1 MLECSLSADIHAVAS
16 RCRVDARSGRCVG
29 SSLTMALC
37 PASAVMG
44 CKAGEQRGCQRRG
57 RRGRW
62 LRSSLR
68 GPLRDSAPLCC
79 HDSARSAPRRVTRPR
94 RPPRI
99 SRAAASHAEISGH
112 RERVV
117 QNVTAIRAICA
128 ALRDSAPLCSPLL
141 DSADSA
147 RSAPTLLDSARR
159 AAIAERWVPR
169 RVSRAM
175 AAERSRVEQSAHS
188 RAQRVAQS
196 SADGSH
202 ILDCPSR
209 CAPVISGSM
218 NAWRSP
224 WPSDSA
230 RSRASRVSR
239 VEQSGAEWSRV
250 AQSRANRAD
259 GSHTLEDDHSHGR
272 CRASSGERRC

>member
-1 MLECSLSADIHAVAS
+1 MMVSATSTPRLAKRDSRANQTREDGARDEECTTSGSHMLECSLSADIHAVAS

-117 QNVTAIRAICA
+117 QNVTAICAICA
-128 ALRDSAPLCSPLL
+128 ALRDSAPLCSTLL
-141 DSADSA
+141 HSA
-147 RSAPTLLDSARR
+147 RL
-159 AAIAERWVPR
+159 
-169 RVSRAM
+169 
-175 AAERSRVEQSAHS
+175 
-188 RAQRVAQS
+188 
-196 SADGSH
+196 
-202 ILDCPSR
+202 C
-209 CAPVISGSM
+209 
-218 NAWRSP
+218 
-224 WPSDSA
+224 
-230 RSRASRVSR
+230 
-239 VEQSGAEWSRV
+239 
-250 AQSRANRAD
+250 
-259 GSHTLEDDHSHGR
+259 
-272 CRASSGERRC
+272 